1 MIDPARAVKFPYP
14 ERNNGDDKIG
24 SMRLPGRRWLS
35 LTLLWP
41 LLTRAADIDVPQLG
55 IRMAGL
61 PEGMAAPQ
69 VTGRAGG
76 HEATTRAGEAQL
88 SVYREDAP
96 VPADSDV
103 ANPAYRASLD
113 ARFNSAIDSRTLGA
127 PTELAGHSAWTVVDA
142 HPQAGHTVY
151 NCITYVIVD
160 RHLYRFAVTAS
171 AAERRPA
178 EFDALVRALSQVS
191 FEPVRG

>member
-1 MIDPARAVKFPYP
+1 
-14 ERNNGDDKIG
+14 
-24 SMRLPGRRWLS
+24 MRLPGRYWLC

-41 LLTRAADIDVPQLG
+41 LVTRAADIDVPQLG
-55 IRMAGL
+55 IRMTGL

-69 VTGRAGG
+69 VTGRGG
-76 HEATTRAGEAQL
+76 GQEATTRAGEAQL
-88 SVYREDAP
+88 SVYRENAP

-113 ARFNSAIDSRTLGA
+113 ARFDSAVDSRTLGA

-142 HPQAGHTVY
+142 RPQGGHTVY

-171 AAERRPA
+171 AAQHRPA
-178 EFDALVRALSQVS
+178 EFDALVRALSQVR
-191 FEPVRG
+191 FEPVQG

>member
-1 MIDPARAVKFPYP
+1 
-14 ERNNGDDKIG
+14 
-24 SMRLPGRRWLS
+24 LS
-35 LTLLWP
+35 LILLWP
-41 LLTRAADIDVPQLG
+41 LATRAADIEVPQLG
-55 IRMAGL
+55 IRMTGL

-69 VTGRAGG
+69 VTGRGG
-76 HEATTRAGEAQL
+76 GQEATTHAGEAQL

-113 ARFNSAIDSRTLGA
+113 ARFHSAVDSRTLGA

-142 HPQAGHTVY
+142 RPLGGQTVY

-171 AAERRPA
+171 ATQHRPA
-178 EFDALVRALSQVS
+178 EFDALVRALSQVR
-191 FEPVRG
+191 FEPLPG